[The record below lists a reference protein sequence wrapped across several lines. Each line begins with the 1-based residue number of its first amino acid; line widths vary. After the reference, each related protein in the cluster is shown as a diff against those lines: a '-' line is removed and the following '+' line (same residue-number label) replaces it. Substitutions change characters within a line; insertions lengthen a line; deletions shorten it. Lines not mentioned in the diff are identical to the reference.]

1 MAVWALI
8 GFMGCGKSS
17 IGRLVARM
25 AACPES
31 LLPPESFPSSPENGS
46 AGKAPDGNGT
56 FAAGRNS
63 GDNLP
68 AQAFSEATGRYLGD
82 NLPAQLVFVDLD
94 AEIEARNGRSI
105 REIFA
110 EGGEAGFRAI
120 ERETLAQLLSAVGTC
135 PFGSS
140 LRSPHHR
147 LKPTVPPL
155 PCRGWHVPQG
165 QVPLPNRAQL
175 KNDPLPSD
183 MLISLGGGT
192 LTDEGSRELVKKNCK
207 CIYLRATVETLAAN
221 LREAG
226 TEGRPMLAG
235 ANLAAPADAPDSLES
250 HIATM
255 MAARGPIYEKAAD
268 IILDIDGLSY
278 EQAARQILSIKSSG
292 S

>member
-17 IGRLVARM
+17 IGRTAAKMLAVA
-25 AACPES
+25 
-31 LLPPESFPSSPENGS
+31 FI
-46 AGKAPDGNGT
+46 
-56 FAAGRNS
+56 
-63 GDNLP
+63 
-68 AQAFSEATGRYLGD
+68 
-82 NLPAQLVFVDLD
+82 DLD
-94 AEIEARNGRSI
+94 EEIVRRCGQSI
-105 REIFA
+105 PEIFSA
-110 EGGEAGFRAI
+110 VGEAGFRAI
-120 ERETLAQLLSAVGTC
+120 ERDTLAHLLSGVGTC

-147 LKPTVPPL
+147 LTPTVPPL

-165 QVPLPNRAQL
+165 QVPLPDRAQL
-175 KNDPLPSD
+175 KNDQLPTD
-183 MLISLGGGT
+183 ILISLGGGT

-235 ANLAAPADAPDSLES
+235 ANPAAPADAPDSLES

-278 EQAARQILSIKSSG
+278 EQAARLILNSFSR
-292 S
+292 

>member
-17 IGRLVARM
+17 VGRLVARM
-25 AACPES
+25 AACQES

-46 AGKAPDGNGT
+46 AGKAPDGSGT

-68 AQAFSEATGRYLGD
+68 AQAFSEATGRNLGE

-110 EGGEAGFRAI
+110 EGGEAAFRAI
-120 ERETLAQLLSAVGTC
+120 ERETLEALLTVGGLPFEGRNTRGSIAGGPSATADGGVSEANSRKGKA
-135 PFGSS
+135 
-140 LRSPHHR
+140 H
-147 LKPTVPPL
+147 
-155 PCRGWHVPQG
+155 
-165 QVPLPNRAQL
+165 
-175 KNDPLPSD
+175 LPSD
-183 MLISLGGGT
+183 LLLSLGGGT
-192 LTDEGSRELVKKNCK
+192 LTDEGSRGLVKKNCK

-221 LREAG
+221 LREVG

-235 ANLAAPADAPDSLES
+235 VNLAAPASAPDSLES
-250 HIATM
+250 HISAM
-255 MAARGPIYEKAAD
+255 MATRGPIYEKTAD

-278 EQAARQILSIKSSG
+278 EQAARQILNSFSL
-292 S
+292 

>member
-17 IGRLVARM
+17 IGRTVQRLATASPVADTDSG
-25 AACPES
+25 PVVS
-31 LLPPESFPSSPENGS
+31 
-46 AGKAPDGNGT
+46 GKML
-56 FAAGRNS
+56 FI
-63 GDNLP
+63 
-68 AQAFSEATGRYLGD
+68 
-82 NLPAQLVFVDLD
+82 DLD
-94 AEIEARNGRSI
+94 EEIVQREGRSI
-105 REIFA
+105 PEIFSA
-110 EGGEAGFRAI
+110 VGESGFRAI
-120 ERETLAQLLSAVGTC
+120 ERDTLAQLLSAVSTC

-140 LRSPHHR
+140 LRSPHH
-147 LKPTVPPL
+147 PFGTVPPL
-155 PCRGWHVPQG
+155 SNRGCYVPQG
-165 QVPLPNRAQL
+165 QVPLPDRAQL
-175 KNDPLPSD
+175 KNDLHPSD
-183 MLISLGGGT
+183 LLLSLGGGT

-235 ANLAAPADAPDSLES
+235 VNLDAPASAPDSLES
-250 HIATM
+250 HIASM
-255 MAARGPIYEKAAD
+255 MATRGPIYEKAAD

>member
-17 IGRLVARM
+17 VGRLVARM
-25 AACPES
+25 AACQES
-31 LLPPESFPSSPENGS
+31 LLPPESFSSSPENGS
-46 AGKAPDGNGT
+46 AGKAPDGSGT

-63 GDNLP
+63 
-68 AQAFSEATGRYLGD
+68 GD

-94 AEIEARNGRSI
+94 AEIEAREGRSI

-165 QVPLPNRAQL
+165 QVPLPDRAQL

-183 MLISLGGGT
+183 ILLSLG
-192 LTDEGSRELVKKNCK
+192 
-207 CIYLRATVETLAAN
+207 
-221 LREAG
+221 
-226 TEGRPMLAG
+226 
-235 ANLAAPADAPDSLES
+235 
-250 HIATM
+250 
-255 MAARGPIYEKAAD
+255 
-268 IILDIDGLSY
+268 
-278 EQAARQILSIKSSG
+278 
-292 S
+292 

>member
-17 IGRLVARM
+17 IGRTAAKMLGVA
-25 AACPES
+25 
-31 LLPPESFPSSPENGS
+31 FI
-46 AGKAPDGNGT
+46 
-56 FAAGRNS
+56 
-63 GDNLP
+63 
-68 AQAFSEATGRYLGD
+68 
-82 NLPAQLVFVDLD
+82 DLD
-94 AEIEARNGRSI
+94 EEIVRRCGKSI
-105 REIFA
+105 PEIFSA
-110 EGGEAGFRAI
+110 IGEAGFRAI
-120 ERETLAQLLSAVGTC
+120 ERDTLEELLSRKGKA
-135 PFGSS
+135 
-140 LRSPHHR
+140 H
-147 LKPTVPPL
+147 
-155 PCRGWHVPQG
+155 
-165 QVPLPNRAQL
+165 
-175 KNDPLPSD
+175 LPSD
-183 MLISLGGGT
+183 ILLSLGGGT

-278 EQAARQILSIKSSG
+278 EQAARQILNSFSL
-292 S
+292 

>member
-17 IGRLVARM
+17 VGRLVARM
-25 AACPES
+25 AACQES
-31 LLPPESFPSSPENGS
+31 LLPPESFPSSPENGL
-46 AGKAPDGNGT
+46 AGKAPDGSGT

-68 AQAFSEATGRYLGD
+68 AQAFSEATGRNLGE

-110 EGGEAGFRAI
+110 EGGEVGFRAV
-120 ERETLAQLLSAVGTC
+120 ERETLEALLTVGGLPFEGRATRGTEAGGPSATADGGVSEANSRKGKA
-135 PFGSS
+135 
-140 LRSPHHR
+140 H
-147 LKPTVPPL
+147 
-155 PCRGWHVPQG
+155 
-165 QVPLPNRAQL
+165 
-175 KNDPLPSD
+175 LPSD
-183 MLISLGGGT
+183 LLLSLGGGT
-192 LTDEGSRELVKKNCK
+192 LTDEGSRELVKQNCK

-221 LREAG
+221 LREVG

-235 ANLAAPADAPDSLES
+235 VNLDAPASAPDSLES
-250 HIATM
+250 HISAM
-255 MAARGPIYEKAAD
+255 MATRGPIYEKAAD
-268 IILDIDGLSY
+268 IILDIDGLNY